1 MNGRVHNLRYTGNI
15 HKGGKKNDK
24 NNPVGIVNGLFKQTC
39 EAGET
44 SLGLLLKAD
53 ICLHGMLR

>member
-1 MNGRVHNLRYTGNI
+1 MT
-15 HKGGKKNDK
+15 K